1 MSVRRAVVVDGAI
14 CEKKQYPKCQ
24 EILGVSRL
32 LELERER
39 KGERNIPR
47 FTTQLIEQCIRT
59 NDPVLWKAA
68 NDDIDTKDF
77 DAYAANVVLVQN
89 DILSSLFISCITQP
103 AGSDHLVDMLH
114 VFFEMIPS
122 LTDVTMLA
130 FSKAITTHW
139 KAFTN
144 VLMRTV
150 DPTTRQL
157 KEGMYVAIA
166 RFVDSVDIS
175 QEAIVSVIREVLKH
189 RKLELLSIF
198 ARVNANLYAE
208 LLPDILAAAKAASA
222 TNRYA
227 VVSLV
232 AKIAVDT
239 DEITE
244 DVLPMM
250 QLVLEKTIMDKYVDM
265 RTVRALAFLLQKFS
279 KDPVMQNF
287 ATIVNWQL
295 SSKM

>member
-1 MSVRRAVVVDGAI
+1 MSVRRAVIVDGAI
-14 CEKKQYPKCQ
+14 HEKKLYPKCQ
-24 EILGVSRL
+24 EILGVSHL
-32 LELERER
+32 LEVERER

-103 AGSDHLVDMLH
+103 TGSDHLVDMLH

-122 LTDVTMLA
+122 LTDVTMSA

-144 VLMRTV
+144 VLIRTV

-175 QEAIVSVIREVLKH
+175 QEAIVSVIREVLKN

-198 ARVNANLYAE
+198 ARVNAKMYAE
-208 LLPDILAAAKAASA
+208 LLPEILAAAKAASA

-232 AKIAVDT
+232 AKIAADT

-244 DVLPMM
+244 DVLPMV
-250 QLVLEKTIMDKYVDM
+250 QLVLEKTMMDKYVDV
-265 RTVRALAFLLQKFS
+265 RTVRSLAFLLQKFS
-279 KDPVMQNF
+279 NDPIVKNF
-287 ATIVNWQL
+287 STVVLWNL
-295 SSKM
+295 TS